1 MQDIIEKIINKVDKK
16 KVQSCCKKIL
26 KKCSFG
32 STRDL
37 DNVTEL
43 ATWLYIYGYYK
54 EAIEVCEI
62 LKNVKFTG
70 DYSIWWRVEYCYCLK
85 ARILREK
92 GILEGRQE
100 LLEIINSHRNSEL
113 YDNLVEWYR
122 TTLNENIQ
130 GEIERAIEGVTKEK
144 VELYAS
150 GRTDA
155 GVHAFGQVANFKTN
169 SSIPIN
175 KMATAINSQ
184 LKYSIRIKNAE
195 EVDIGFH
202 SRYNCKEKTYAYVIN
217 NEEQASAIF
226 RNMEYHFPKKLD
238 VEKMKEAAI
247 YFIGE
252 HDLKPIINV
261 LPDRNDIFKKLENL
275 ILNRAGIPL
284 MAQNSRR
291 FVIKHHDHIRVAQ
304 QYLDF
309 WESH

>member
-1 MQDIIEKIINKVDKK
+1 MQDIIEKIINKLDKK

-130 GEIERAIEGVTKEK
+130 GEIEDAPRSLGYGWRLVKLQHAIGDRE
-144 VELYAS
+144 
-150 GRTDA
+150 A
-155 GVHAFGQVANFKTN
+155 GGHP
-169 SSIPIN
+169 IPDEEFERD
-175 KMATAINSQ
+175 
-184 LKYSIRIKNAE
+184 IREI
-195 EVDIGFH
+195 VDIL
-202 SRYNCKEKTYAYVIN
+202 
-217 NEEQASAIF
+217 
-226 RNMEYHFPKKLD
+226 KK
-238 VEKMKEAAI
+238 
-247 YFIGE
+247 
-252 HDLKPIINV
+252 
-261 LPDRNDIFKKLENL
+261 
-275 ILNRAGIPL
+275 
-284 MAQNSRR
+284 
-291 FVIKHHDHIRVAQ
+291 IK
-304 QYLDF
+304 
-309 WESH
+309 